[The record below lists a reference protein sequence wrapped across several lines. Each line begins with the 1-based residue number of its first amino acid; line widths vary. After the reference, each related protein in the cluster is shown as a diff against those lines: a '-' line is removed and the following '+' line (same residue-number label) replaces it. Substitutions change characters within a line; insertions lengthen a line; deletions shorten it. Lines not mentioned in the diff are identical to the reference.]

1 MKRLATALLLCL
13 SALPLSTHAVQL
25 TLNGAPLEVGE
36 VRLYEGTT
44 FVPLRGTL
52 QALLP
57 QAEITWEDGA
67 AIARWEENTLIAR
80 PDEAQLTYNDEI
92 IPLAQSVR
100 LENGRTL
107 VPVRALCALLDVS
120 VDWYAGTQVAALS
133 TLSEPLYREDELYW
147 LSRIISAE
155 SQGEPWTGKLAV
167 GYVVLNRVAHTDFPD
182 TVYGVIFDSR
192 WGGQFAPVRNGT
204 VYSDPTEESVRAAA
218 ACLSGSAEN
227 PVGDSLYFIAPA
239 LTSNHW
245 TMENRA
251 YITTIGVHWFY
262 E

>member
-13 SALPLSTHAVQL
+13 TALPFSAHAVQV
-25 TLNGAPLEVGE
+25 TYNGAPLELGE
-36 VRLYEGTT
+36 VPLYESTT

-57 QAEITWEDGA
+57 HAEITWENGSA
-67 AIARWEENTLIAR
+67 VARWDENTLVAR
-80 PDEAQLTYNDEI
+80 PDEAQLTYNQEV
-92 IPLAQSVR
+92 IPLSQPVR

-107 VPVRALCALLDVS
+107 VPIRPLCALLDVS
-120 VDWYAGTQVAALS
+120 VEWYGGTQVAALS
-133 TLSEPLYREDELYW
+133 TLSQPLYREDELYW

-167 GYVVLNRVAHTDFPD
+167 GYVVLNRVKHAEFPD

-204 VYSDPTEESVRAAA
+204 VYSAPTEESVRAAA
-218 ACLSGSAEN
+218 ACLSESADN
-227 PVGDSLYFIAPA
+227 PIGDSLYFLAPS

-245 TMENRA
+245 TMDHRE
-251 YITTIGVHWFY
+251 YITTIGNHWFY
-262 E
+262 Q